1 MDGFEFMTYEEFG
14 RAFFEIAVT
23 EQRVADAFG
32 AIAGEQFEM
41 GPMRQGPGGLAK
53 VTAKVT
59 IQSPKARRILG
70 DTITFDVRIPLA
82 IDLVIDVRLDKPRF
96 NVAGEIHLR
105 AEARAADPLLLV
117 IDVAK
122 PRASDISVDVASQS
136 IRGEVLRIIAG
147 VDAEIKRFIA
157 KYVRDEIDKP
167 ASKKAQIIDVAERL
181 DDSWTGV

>member
-1 MDGFEFMTYEEFG
+1 MDGYEFMTYEEFG
-14 RAFFEIAVT
+14 RRFFEIAVT
-23 EQRVADAFG
+23 EKRVADAFG

-53 VTAKVT
+53 ITAKVT
-59 IQSPKARRILG
+59 IKEPTAHRILG

-82 IDLVIDVRLDKPRF
+82 IDLVIDLRLDKPRF
-96 NVAGEIHLR
+96 NVAGEIQLR
-105 AEARAADPLLLV
+105 TEARAADPLLLV

-136 IRGEVLRIIAG
+136 IRGELLRIIAG
-147 VDAEIKRFIA
+147 VDAEIKRFVA

-167 ASKKAQIIDVAERL
+167 ASKKAQVIDVAKRL
-181 DDSWTGV
+181 DQAWTGV